1 MHNKHFF
8 GKLEDGVEEV
18 HGLSAPLHHHVGI
31 DFCAVDVS
39 VPQEAT
45 RGIEVAA
52 SSEGHRGEG
61 VPCYVERNCLA
72 DVCTPCHVLQCPVG
86 TTESWGI
93 SEHFCICLTV
103 GRVFGQPLQG
113 FLARR
118 YDGWLL
124 GFLHGWEVKHPP
136 GTCRFDDYPFQSYH
150 VTVT

>member
-45 RGIEVAA
+45 RSVEVAA

-61 VPCYVERNCLA
+61 VP
-72 DVCTPCHVLQCPVG
+72 
-86 TTESWGI
+86 
-93 SEHFCICLTV
+93 
-103 GRVFGQPLQG
+103 
-113 FLARR
+113 
-118 YDGWLL
+118 
-124 GFLHGWEVKHPP
+124 
-136 GTCRFDDYPFQSYH
+136 
-150 VTVT
+150 